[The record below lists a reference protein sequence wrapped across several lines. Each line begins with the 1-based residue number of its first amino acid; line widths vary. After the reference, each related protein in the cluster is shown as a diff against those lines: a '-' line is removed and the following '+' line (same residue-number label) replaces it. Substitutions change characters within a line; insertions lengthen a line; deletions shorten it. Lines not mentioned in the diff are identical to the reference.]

1 LFESRYFDSS
11 AADDR
16 RSISA
21 LAATWTP
28 AGAPNLTVGFAR
40 AVYAPVEDWSDLFGH
55 ALDVLRGPGLD
66 SVAGDTVPRP
76 SRDQVFSLFGRWVFP
91 GDGFAVHFE
100 WARNQLPGSL
110 RELLVSPNH
119 TQGYTLG
126 LEWARPVDSA
136 RASAIRM
143 QVEVTYLEKSPAY
156 RNEHEET
163 WYTGGAAPQ
172 GYTQRGQVIG
182 AAIGPGASSQW
193 FAVDYVVP
201 AWRAG
206 LFLGRIRWDNDALY
220 LFPSPYPKRCAH
232 DVSVFGGMR
241 GAVQGRWGQ
250 LAATLTL
257 GQRLNVFYHNLAA
270 CDASGPADPSAVLD
284 LGNTTLE
291 LRYAP

>member
-1 LFESRYFDSS
+1 
-11 AADDR
+11 
-16 RSISA
+16 
-21 LAATWTP
+21 
-28 AGAPNLTVGFAR
+28 
-40 AVYAPVEDWSDLFGH
+40 
-55 ALDVLRGPGLD
+55 
-66 SVAGDTVPRP
+66 
-76 SRDQVFSLFGRWVFP
+76 
-91 GDGFAVHFE
+91 
-100 WARNQLPGSL
+100 
-110 RELLVSPNH
+110 
-119 TQGYTLG
+119 
-126 LEWARPVDSA
+126 
-136 RASAIRM
+136 
-143 QVEVTYLEKSPAY
+143 VEVTYLEKSPAY